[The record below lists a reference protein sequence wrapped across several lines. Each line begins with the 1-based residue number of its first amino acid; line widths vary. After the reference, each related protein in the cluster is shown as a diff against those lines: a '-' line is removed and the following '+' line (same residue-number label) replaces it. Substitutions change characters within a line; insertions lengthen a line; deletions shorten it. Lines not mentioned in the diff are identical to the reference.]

1 MSPDTQRSRKP
12 EWTPDDGGEAF
23 AARVLPGV
31 AGGHDGL
38 PSMAVDADPS
48 PGAPAERPARRP
60 LSEDE
65 YVNGVLAGDRAVL
78 ARAITLIESNAPA
91 HLAQSQAVLRRLL
104 PHSGRAI
111 RLGITGV
118 PGAGK
123 STLIETL
130 GLELLAAGHRLA
142 VLAIDPTSSLTG
154 GSILGD
160 KTRMEELSRRPEAF
174 IRPSPAGGVLGG
186 VARKTRETML
196 VCEAAGFDVIIVETV
211 GAGQNEITV
220 RSMVDFFLLVLIP
233 GAGDELQG
241 IKKGVV
247 ELADAIA
254 INKADGDNRLRAEA
268 ARAEYNRALHYLT
281 PAGDW
286 RPRAYTCSAV
296 SGEGIDALWQVIGRF
311 RERATESGAFEARR
325 RAQARDWLRALVDE
339 GIRAAFYD
347 RPAVRAALA
356 EVEAAVMDGTLPAT
370 TAAQQLLALLEEK

>member
-1 MSPDTQRSRKP
+1 MASDAKPPRKP

-31 AGGHDGL
+31 VGGHDGL
-38 PSMAVDADPS
+38 PSVATDA
-48 PGAPAERPARRP
+48 GQLTAAPAGRPARRP

-65 YVNGVLAGDRAVL
+65 YVAGVLAGDRAVL
-78 ARAITLIESNAPA
+78 ARAITLIESNAAA
-91 HLAQSQAVLRRLL
+91 HFAQSQAVLRRLL
-104 PHSGRAI
+104 PHTGRAI

-123 STLIETL
+123 STLIEAL
-130 GLELLAAGHRLA
+130 GVQLIATGHRVA

-174 IRPSPAGGVLGG
+174 IRPSPAGGMLGG

-254 INKADGDNRLRAEA
+254 INKADGDNTIRAEA

-281 PAGDW
+281 PAGEW

-296 SGEGIDALWQVIGRF
+296 SGEGIENLWHVISRF
-311 RERATESGAFEARR
+311 RERMKASGAFETRR

-347 RPAVRAALA
+347 RPVVRAALA
-356 EVEAAVMDGTLPAT
+356 EVEAAVMDGRLPAT
-370 TAAQQLLALLEEK
+370 TAAQQLLGLLEEK

>member
-1 MSPDTQRSRKP
+1 MSSDAQPPRKP
-12 EWTPDDGGEAF
+12 EWTPDDGGDAF
-23 AARVLPGV
+23 AARVMPGV
-31 AGGHDGL
+31 PGGHDGL
-38 PSMAVDADPS
+38 PTSAPHV
-48 PGAPAERPARRP
+48 APAERPARRP
-60 LSEDE
+60 LGADE
-65 YVNGVLAGDRAVL
+65 YVAGVLAGDRAVL

-91 HLAQSQAVLRRLL
+91 HLAQNQEVLRQLL
-104 PHSGRAI
+104 PHTGRVI

-123 STLIETL
+123 STLIEAL
-130 GLELLAAGHRLA
+130 GMKLIADGHRVA

-160 KTRMEELSRRPEAF
+160 KTRMEQLSREPAAF

-241 IKKGVV
+241 IKKGIV

-254 INKADGDNRLRAEA
+254 INKADGDNRIRAEA

-281 PAGDW
+281 PSGDW

-296 SGEGIDALWQVIGRF
+296 SGEGIDVLWQVITRF
-311 RERATESGAFEARR
+311 RERAVASGAWDARR
-325 RAQARDWLRALVDE
+325 RAQAREWLRALVDE

-347 RPAVRAALA
+347 RPAVQALLA
-356 EVEAAVMDGTLPAT
+356 EVEAAVMAGRLPAT
-370 TAAQQLLALLEEK
+370 TAAQQLLALLAEP